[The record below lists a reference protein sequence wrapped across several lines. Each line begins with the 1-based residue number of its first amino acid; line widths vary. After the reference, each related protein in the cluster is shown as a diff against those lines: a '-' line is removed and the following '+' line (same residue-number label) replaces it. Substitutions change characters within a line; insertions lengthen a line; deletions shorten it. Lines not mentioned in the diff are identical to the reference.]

1 MKKHWSTTL
10 VIAGGLLTAASVL
23 QAQSGSLPRYSNDTR
38 IPISKEPLA
47 PVPGTV
53 TRIDV
58 DGTNQ
63 NIMMPAPVRAF
74 RIEDYSNLSQA
85 QLAYYLA
92 TRDSLLIAIDRIAL
106 NKVVD
111 PTVRNFAAT
120 QEQERTKHLAAVQHQ
135 VDRKGVGTEPIPN
148 DYAQDRLR
156 ELVAQFDTMASGPAF
171 DAAYMKVQYFEH
183 QNEGQVLT
191 VNKRNVHVEDFD
203 DVVEHSIEGFAKVR
217 DNSFAIL
224 TALGVTLP

>member
-23 QAQSGSLPRYSNDTR
+23 QAQGSPPRYANDTK
-38 IPISKEPLA
+38 IPISKEPLM
-47 PVPGTV
+47 PVKGTV
-53 TRIDV
+53 TRVDV
-58 DGTNQ
+58 DGTNE
-63 NIMMPAPVRAF
+63 NRMMPAPVRAF

-120 QEQERTKHLAAVQHQ
+120 QEQERTKHLAAVEHQ
-135 VDRKGVGTEPIPN
+135 VTAKGVGTEPIPN

-156 ELVAQFDTMASGPAF
+156 ELVAQFDTMSSGPAF
-171 DAAYMKVQYFEH
+171 DAAYMKVQYYEH
-183 QNEGQVLT
+183 QNEGQVLV
-191 VNKRNVHVEDFD
+191 VNKPNVHVEDFE
-203 DVVEHSIEGFAKVR
+203 DVVEDSIEGFAKVR
-217 DNSFAIL
+217 DQTYAIL